1 MFTLNRISLFF
12 FAWILFSTGTLTAQ
26 EAQTI
31 LGKVDQVVYAPKD
44 KQGKVKMIL
53 TDKSGKEKIREADM
67 FQKGI
72 EKRLY
77 RYTYPESQAGMATL
91 SLPGDVMW
99 LYMPSFEEPQK
110 ITMLAKSGAFTGTDF
125 SYEDMESKTYSDRFE
140 PKLTGSSATEFVLE
154 LTPKSDK
161 SEYSRIILHVHRT
174 DFYPLAMEYFDK
186 QNRKIK
192 EASYLYKKIG
202 QYWNAEEVTM
212 KDLRKNH
219 QTRIMM
225 SDVKFDQG
233 LADDLFTVEKMMQ

>member
-1 MFTLNRISLFF
+1 MITLHRIFQLL
-12 FAWILFSTGTLTAQ
+12 FAWSILNAGALTAQ
-26 EAQTI
+26 DEHTI

-44 KQGKVKMIL
+44 KQAKVRMIL
-53 TDKSGKEKIREADM
+53 IDKSGKEKIREADM

-125 SYEDMESKTYSDRFE
+125 SYEDMESKTYSDRFV
-140 PKLTGSSATEFVLE
+140 PKLSGSTETEFVLD

-161 SEYSRIILHVHRT
+161 SVYSRIILHVHRIN
-174 DFYPLAMEYFDK
+174 FYPLTMEYFDR

-192 EASYLYKKIG
+192 EATYIYKKIG

-219 QTRIMM
+219 QTTILM

-233 LADDLFTVEKMMQ
+233 LADDIFTVEKMIQ